1 MENNFNK
8 IKDFLLELE
17 YTIVKE
23 DKNEDLFVVEKLDA
37 GIFNM
42 VIDCEEP
49 ILIFEQFLF
58 EMKNDNLN
66 IFKSLLQKN
75 REIVHGAF
83 VLDESG
89 KKVIFR
95 DTLQIENID
104 FNEFQGTLNSF
115 EILMAEYSERL
126 IEFSKL

>member
-115 EILMAEYSERL
+115 EILMAEYSEKL